1 MLLVDDD
8 EKVRE
13 LVRINLEFEGYTVRE
28 AADADEGLAAIDEAK
43 PDLVLLDVMMP
54 HVDGW
59 EMLRRMQERYGAG
72 AIPVVMFSGKA
83 DEQAAQEAASR
94 GVQAFVG
101 KPFDLQQ
108 LVEQTKQLAPL

>member
-1 MLLVDDD
+1 
-8 EKVRE
+8 
-13 LVRINLEFEGYTVRE
+13 VRE
-28 AADADEGLAAIDEAK
+28 AGSADEGLTAIAEAK

-59 EMLRRMQERYGAG
+59 EMLRQIQDQYGAG

-83 DEQAAQEAASR
+83 DEQAHVQATSSGA
-94 GVQAFVG
+94 QAFVG

-108 LVEQTKQLAPL
+108 LIDQTKQIAPV